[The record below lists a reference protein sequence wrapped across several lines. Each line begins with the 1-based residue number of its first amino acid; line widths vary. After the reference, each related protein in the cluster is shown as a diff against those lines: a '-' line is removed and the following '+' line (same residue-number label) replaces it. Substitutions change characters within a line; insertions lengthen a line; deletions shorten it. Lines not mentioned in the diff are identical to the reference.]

1 MENNDILSKK
11 EKTVLLTAFTGT
23 YFFAA
28 FGALCFAPLL
38 PFIQED
44 LLLNKSSLGLF
55 ISLLYLGALV
65 SGFPAGW
72 FSDKWGIPVTISI
85 GLVIQALFTGA
96 IFLTSSYY
104 LILLLLFVAGLG
116 YGTINPATS
125 HGVVKWFPPEWRAT
139 AMAVKQMGFTVG
151 TMAAAATLPS
161 LAEFIG
167 WRKAVLLVAVL
178 IGVCGVVNFFL
189 YPDKIRKNNRPE
201 ESRTEAS
208 KKKNAAPPVWK
219 NKEIVLWSVVSIFF
233 AAIQMSGTVYLSI
246 YMVEHFS
253 YSKVMAGIFLSITQ
267 AGGALGRIIWGR
279 ISDLYFAQ
287 HRERE
292 IILVGFIAAA
302 TCIIFGVLPASTH
315 FMVMGFISAVFG
327 FTAVGY
333 NVLFLTHIGEIA
345 GPEQAGRAIG
355 FWITVAYGGAVISP
369 PLFGVVADR
378 VGFSGAWVVFGGM
391 LALAIVLAALYTQ
404 LAPRR
409 HARLR
414 V

>member
-55 ISLLYLGALV
+55 VSLLYLGALI

-85 GLVIQALFTGA
+85 GLMIQALFTGA
-96 IFLTSSYY
+96 IFLASSYY

-151 TMAAAATLPS
+151 TMAAAATLPA

-178 IGVCGVVNFFL
+178 IGICGVANFFL
-189 YPDKIRKNNRPE
+189 YPDKIKNKKELRPDDL
-201 ESRTEAS
+201 
-208 KKKNAAPPVWK
+208 KKKVGPPVWK
-219 NKEIVLWSVVSIFF
+219 NREIVLWSVVSIFF

-279 ISDLYFAQ
+279 ISDLYFAE

-302 TCIIFGVLPASTH
+302 TCIIFGILPASTH

-369 PLFGVVADR
+369 PLFGIVADR

-404 LAPRR
+404 LAPGR
-409 HARLR
+409 HGRLGDSS
-414 V
+414 